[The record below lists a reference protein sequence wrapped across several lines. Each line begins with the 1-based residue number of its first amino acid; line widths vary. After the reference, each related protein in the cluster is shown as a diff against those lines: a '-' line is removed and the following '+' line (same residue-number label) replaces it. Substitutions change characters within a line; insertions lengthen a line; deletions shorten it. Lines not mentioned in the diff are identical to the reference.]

1 MKSKK
6 ILISHQDEGS
16 VKSLATHFQDL
27 GYGIEKAG
35 KVSEIIRRIRNDQVQ
50 VILID
55 DEIEGVKAWDLVSLI
70 KKINSRIQI
79 IVISSEETIGPV
91 KRLRAAGIFYQ
102 AMKPAD
108 LEEIGAAVRC
118 AFEKVERENPKESL
132 FSLLTPQW
140 VPT

>member
-1 MKSKK
+1 MKPKK

-16 VKSLATHFQDL
+16 AKSLATHFQGL
-27 GYGIEKAG
+27 GYGTEKTG
-35 KVSEIIRRIRNDQVQ
+35 EVGEILRRIRNDQVQ

-70 KKINSRIQI
+70 KKINPRIQI

-132 FSLLTPQW
+132 FSLFTPQC
-140 VPT
+140 VPA

>member
-6 ILISHQDEGS
+6 ILISHQDDDGA
-16 VKSLATHFQDL
+16 KSLATHFQGL
-27 GYGIEKAG
+27 GYGIERTG
-35 KVSEIIRRIRNDQVQ
+35 NVGEIIRRIRNDQVQ
-50 VILID
+50 VILLD

-70 KKINSRIQI
+70 KKINSKIQI

-118 AFEKVERENPKESL
+118 AFEKVERENPKEGF
-132 FSLLTPQW
+132 FSFLMPQW
-140 VPT
+140 APT

>member
-6 ILISHQDEGS
+6 ILIAHQDDAS
-16 VKSLATHFQDL
+16 VKFLSAFLHDL
-27 GYGIEKAG
+27 GYGIEEAG
-35 KVSEIIRRIRNDQVQ
+35 EVGGIIRRIRNDQVH

-79 IVISSEETIGPV
+79 IVISSEETIEPV
-91 KRLRAAGIFYQ
+91 KRLRRAGIFYQ
-102 AMKPAD
+102 AMNPVD

-118 AFEKVERENPKESL
+118 AFEKVERENPKESF
-132 FSLLTPQW
+132 FSLFTPEW

>member
-6 ILISHQDEGS
+6 ILIAHQDNAS
-16 VKSLATHFQDL
+16 VKSLSTFLHGL
-27 GYGIEKAG
+27 GYGIEEAG
-35 KVSEIIRRIRNDQVQ
+35 EVGGIIRKIRNDQVH

-118 AFEKVERENPKESL
+118 AFEKVERENPREGF
-132 FSLLTPQW
+132 FSFLMPQW
-140 VPT
+140 APT

>member
-6 ILISHQDEGS
+6 ILISHQDDDGA
-16 VKSLATHFQDL
+16 KSLATHFQGL
-27 GYGIEKAG
+27 GYGIEETG
-35 KVSEIIRRIRNDQVQ
+35 KVGEIIRRIRNDQVQ
-50 VILID
+50 VILLD

-70 KKINSRIQI
+70 KKINSKIQI

-118 AFEKVERENPKESL
+118 AFEKVERENPKEGF
-132 FSLLTPQW
+132 FSFLMPQW
-140 VPT
+140 APT